1 MHNTE
6 YDAEMPQSLNILA
19 QKKNFIMKGN
29 DEIASIYFIVVISAM
44 CTVPSAISKNCIHTT
59 AQNMNLRLSKEP
71 HSIKWKLVSEY
82 STTRLYLLTMLSCL
96 KANISG
102 LPLMGF

>member
-44 CTVPSAISKNCIHTT
+44 CTVPSAISKNCTHNCTKYQPKTT
-59 AQNMNLRLSKEP
+59 KGASQ
-71 HSIKWKLVSEY
+71 Y
-82 STTRLYLLTMLSCL
+82 
-96 KANISG
+96 
-102 LPLMGF
+102 